1 MSKRLFK
8 KLVRK
13 YLKQNQKIYE
23 QMYNDDLK
31 YFEKLF
37 TELDEEEETAYDDYI
52 LDMMIWDMMIEDMSP
67 YRYEYINDYYE
78 SYE

>member
-1 MSKRLFK
+1 MRTALKRI
-8 KLVRK
+8 VRK

-37 TELDEEEETAYDDYI
+37 TELDEEEDTAYDDYI
-52 LDMMIWDMMIEDMSP
+52 LDMMIWEMSP
-67 YRYEYINDYYE
+67 EYEYHERYD
-78 SYE
+78 

>member
-1 MSKRLFK
+1 MRTALKRI
-8 KLVRK
+8 VRK

-52 LDMMIWDMMIEDMSP
+52 LDMMIFEMSP
-67 YRYEYINDYYE
+67 EYEYHERYD
-78 SYE
+78 

>member
-1 MSKRLFK
+1 MRTALKRI
-8 KLVRK
+8 VRK

-37 TELDEEEETAYDDYI
+37 TELDEEEDTAYDDYI
-52 LDMMIWDMMIEDMSP
+52 LDMMIFEMSP
-67 YRYEYINDYYE
+67 EYEYHERYD
-78 SYE
+78 